1 MKAFTHLGPGSQVP
15 GWIEALETEA
25 FGKPWGDLDG
35 GDHLW
40 AVPGAGFARW
50 QVIPAAREA
59 ELVRIAVGPAA
70 RRQGRGGALLRHSQA
85 VLKRMKIDV
94 LYLEVRVSNSA
105 ARALYEKEGWVCI
118 GLRKGYY
125 RDGEDAALYRREL

>member
-1 MKAFTHLGPGSQVP
+1 MKAFTHFGPGSEVP
-15 GWIEALETEA
+15 AWIEALETEA
-25 FGKPWGDLDG
+25 FGKPWGTLDG

-50 QVIPAAREA
+50 QVIPAAQEA
-59 ELVRIAVGPAA
+59 ELVRIAVSPAA
-70 RRQGRGGALLRHSQA
+70 RRKGQGGALLRHSQT
-85 VLKRMKIDV
+85 VLARMKIGV
-94 LYLEVRVSNSA
+94 LYLEVRVSNFA
-105 ARALYEKEGWVCI
+105 ARSLYEKEGWACI